1 MAEPVDKYINAHIL
15 FLRTLSYLTIK
26 KQVAAAAQM
35 CSEER
40 ASRTFS
46 WTVAKVAPVVQSS
59 PGLRYSTMS
68 MWQVLAWKLGD
79 SPR

>member
-15 FLRTLSYLTIK
+15 FFANIELSYYK

-46 WTVAKVAPVVQSS
+46 WTVAKVALVVQSS

-68 MWQVLAWKLGD
+68 MWQVLA
-79 SPR
+79 

>member
-15 FLRTLSYLTIK
+15 FLRTLSYLTIQK
-26 KQVAAAAQM
+26 KLVVAAAQM

-46 WTVAKVAPVVQSS
+46 RTVAKVAPVVQSS
-59 PGLRYSTMS
+59 PDLRYSTMS
-68 MWQVLAWKLGD
+68 MWQVIA
-79 SPR
+79 